1 MVLFLGLT
9 LSMVAWLLE
18 PSQRNYLAGKLIQA
32 VLGKTGN
39 PCIVPPRL
47 WADENGGERY
57 GWASL
62 MDALDWM
69 GGLGSLLLFYFMKLE
84 FDRNARN
91 WVWLTVREVQSA
103 FDFRS

>member
-1 MVLFLGLT
+1 MI
-9 LSMVAWLLE
+9 AWLLE
-18 PSQRNYLAGKLIQA
+18 PSQRNYLVERLIQ
-32 VLGKTGN
+32 VVGKTAVI
-39 PCIVPPRL
+39 CVVPPR
-47 WADENGGERY
+47 WWTDENSGERY

-62 MDALDWM
+62 MDAFDWM

-91 WVWLTVREVQSA
+91 WTWLTVREVQSA